1 MPRACLP
8 PWGGGRPWYAP
19 PRWGVRARRTKV
31 FAIASKNR
39 DRGGVSLAPPRRW
52 RVVRGS
58 PSATWRKE
66 FTRLVRGI
74 PGRRLWFKPCAAKKE
89 EVVSPPL
96 FLAPGQGFVAFAG
109 RPRPG
114 KANFAGVRLWQT
126 PRFHRLLLLF
136 PQIFCYA
143 KSLREPC
150 HRPTGLFSLRRA
162 DLSTNNS
169 RANRLLY
176 FGLRPRASRLRDAS
190 ASGHPLLVAGAN
202 ASTLKSL
209 SYSCNG
215 KRSRP
220 KSTPF
225 SVAQRQGLSSPLSTN
240 KETRLF

>member
-1 MPRACLP
+1 M
-8 PWGGGRPWYAP
+8 
-19 PRWGVRARRTKV
+19 
-31 FAIASKNR
+31 
-39 DRGGVSLAPPRRW
+39 
-52 RVVRGS
+52 
-58 PSATWRKE
+58 
-66 FTRLVRGI
+66 VRGI
-74 PGRRLWFKPCAAKKE
+74 PGRRLWFKPCAPKKD
-89 EVVSPPL
+89 EVISPRL
-96 FLAPGQGFVAFAG
+96 FLAQRQGFAPLAA
-109 RPRPG
+109 RPRRS

-209 SYSCNG
+209 SKSIQQ
-215 KRSRP
+215 KRELT
-220 KSTPF
+220 K
-225 SVAQRQGLSSPLSTN
+225 VSSLFRGA
-240 KETRLF
+240 ETGI